1 MIADSASSASGA
13 EGSLPFDS
21 LTQRLF
27 REAVVEVA
35 EQAKSVLPECHDRI
49 EQAVQLLCSG
59 EVQWLPDGTV
69 QMRDAEQEGAFS
81 HVQETCPCPES
92 TQAPRGWCVHR
103 LVGAIAKRTAPL
115 VQARLAALSAP
126 SQPEP
131 PPSEEDGDALDRVTL
146 PPQYSQLPS
155 EEEDGDALD
164 RVTLPPQYSQLPS
177 EEEDGDAL
185 DWVTLPSQYIQLIDG
200 KPFVRYAGLLA
211 MAHQRGLQ
219 QLEATFLSVTDSL
232 ALAQATATFLDGR
245 RFTESGDATPENV
258 HVGVRPHFAR
268 LALTRAK
275 ARALRDALNI
285 GMAAVEELA

>member
-13 EGSLPFDS
+13 EGSLTFDS

-81 HVQETCPCPES
+81 HVQETCSCPES
-92 TQAPRGWCVHR
+92 TQTPRGWCVHR

-131 PPSEEDGDALDRVTL
+131 PPSEEDGDALDR
-146 PPQYSQLPS
+146 
-155 EEEDGDALD
+155 
-164 RVTLPPQYSQLPS
+164 
-177 EEEDGDAL
+177 
-185 DWVTLPSQYIQLIDG
+185 VTLPSQYIQLIDG

>member
-164 RVTLPPQYSQLPS
+164 
-177 EEEDGDAL
+177 
-185 DWVTLPSQYIQLIDG
+185 WVTLPSQYIQLIDG

-219 QLEATFLSVTDSL
+219 QLEATFLSVTASL
-232 ALAQATATFLDGR
+232 ALAQATATFKDGR
-245 RFTESGDATPENV
+245 RFTESGDATPENA